1 MEKEVDRVAK
11 SKSGKSEKP
20 KQSKKTEKPETPQE
34 EKSYGAWYEEFQDF
48 IGMFE
53 DDALFGTL
61 DSLLQSSANTFAC
74 NKKLMEKAIDVSWVE
89 AIENGMSHLDAVLRN
104 PRKTIEDVEEVVP
117 IALSRKITVESVK
130 HLAQHTDLIQS
141 IDEKT
146 GKITPSKILNVYKEE
161 SWMTYENKFV
171 NTLVDR
177 LYIFIHRR
185 YEKLAQVAKDEEVYS
200 LGYDTAI
207 DTGGGGKL
215 KLSLKL
221 ETTDSLDAYD
231 ANGMTIW
238 QRVEKLKT
246 AIEGYKGS
254 ELCQKLGTTY
264 IRPPVMRTNA
274 IMKNVD
280 LKACLT
286 LWQFIESYDKVG
298 YEINV
303 QNTAVKPQEAYIE
316 DFYKIV
322 VLNFLL
328 FRSYMNGGKEME
340 VLKTQKS
347 RSMAPKFVKRF
358 DKELSSDYN
367 IQTDAVAGYVA
378 ADGDFKITKKMPP
391 DVSEMFDQ
399 IAQVI
404 AIEKNY
410 LAEAEKAR
418 EAQRLAEEE
427 AERHRQEM
435 QRIEEARRAELERIA
450 KEKEEEE
457 KRIQEM
463 LEKKRA
469 EQEAEERERQR
480 LEAERL
486 ARLEEQRKRE
496 EEERLRR
503 EEEERQAAE
512 RARIAEEKNLVLSEL
527 GDAEG
532 VEAKKDLTEEEL
544 EAKAYE
550 EVTEAEIAEVRAE
563 LEEEEEAEGKSE
575 FEDPRAIAARK
586 KLEAEREEKERRE
599 RERAARLKVERQYFE
614 SKPFEEIRREYSWNP
629 FWAFLRLVRWVLA
642 MVFHVFPQDTDNP
655 DFKMLKAELEEKKR
669 IKEAEREEHDRMEQ
683 FYHKYAQTYY
693 YRFLRW
699 IDDQKFKRKKRKA
712 AKGKPK
718 PVYNPPNRT
727 PEQEQ
732 EIRKEMQRL
741 YKEYH
746 VSVFERITRWFDE
759 EAMRLREAK
768 QNREKER
775 QAREERLAAKA
786 QEDAAR
792 LAETPDNTKTGRRSG
807 LSRVLNIVLTV
818 VLVAMI
824 GFVGY
829 VMFCT
834 MRGKAVDVFGKSIL
848 QVVTGSMEPSLHTGD
863 IIVIER
869 VETADLQEGDII
881 SYYSK
886 QEDILG
892 MLVTHRIKAVNA
904 DGSFVTMGDANP
916 VPDAL
921 DVQPEQIVGRYTGK
935 ARFLIWLGSFA
946 DVRKLL
952 LLAVMIVVSI
962 SAIYELRTVM
972 RVGREAAAE
981 HEERKAERREEKMR
995 EAVAQEI
1002 ERLRAEGLTPE
1013 ELGGSHDAGKTDEAE
1028 DGHGDHSV

>member
-1 MEKEVDRVAK
+1 MAKGKSAGTRK
-11 SKSGKSEKP
+11 SKAPDTLEQP
-20 KQSKKTEKPETPQE
+20 QKT
-34 EKSYGAWYEEFQDF
+34 YDNWYEEFRDF

-53 DDALFGTL
+53 DDAVFGSL
-61 DSLLQSSANTFAC
+61 DSLLKSSANTFAC
-74 NKKLMEKAIDVSWVE
+74 NKKRMAKAIDVSWVE
-89 AIENGMSHLDAVLRN
+89 AIENGISHLDAVLRN

-141 IDEKT
+141 IDEKS

-207 DTGGGGKL
+207 DNGAGGKM

-221 ETTDSLDAYD
+221 ESTDSLDTYD

-303 QNTAVKPQEAYIE
+303 QNTAVKPESDYVQ

-322 VLNFLL
+322 VLNLLL
-328 FRSYMNGGKEME
+328 FRSYMNGDKKLES
-340 VLKTQKS
+340 LQTKHS
-347 RSMAPKFVKRF
+347 RSMSPKFVKRF
-358 DKELSSDYN
+358 DRELSNDYN
-367 IQTDAVAGYVA
+367 IQADSVAGYVA
-378 ADGDFKITKKMPP
+378 ADGDFKVIRNMPP
-391 DVSEMFDQ
+391 DVSELFDQ

-404 AIEKNY
+404 EIEQNY
-410 LAEAEKAR
+410 LLEAEKAR

-427 AERHRQEM
+427 AERHRQEL

-463 LEKKRA
+463 LAKKRA

-480 LEAERL
+480 QEAERL

-512 RARIAEEKNLVLSEL
+512 RMRIAEEKKLVRSEL

-532 VEAKKDLTEEEL
+532 IEAPKELTEEEL

-563 LEEEEEAEGKSE
+563 LEEEEAETGIAD
-575 FEDPRAIAARK
+575 FEDPRTIAARK
-586 KLEAEREEKERRE
+586 KREAEREKKEQSE
-599 RERAARLKVERQYFE
+599 RERAARLKAERQYFE
-614 SKPFEEIRREYSWNP
+614 AKPFEVIRREYSWNP
-629 FWAFLRLVRWVLA
+629 IWAIPRWIRWLLVVL
-642 MVFHVFPQDTDNP
+642 FNLIPKDTDNP
-655 DFKMLKAELEEKKR
+655 DFKFRRAELEEQKR
-669 IKEAEREEHDRMEQ
+669 IRNAEREEHDRMEQ
-683 FYHKYAQTYY
+683 FYRKYAQTYY

-699 IDDQKFKRKKRKA
+699 IDDQKFKRKKRKD

-718 PVYNPPNRT
+718 PVFQPPNRT

-732 EIRKEMQRL
+732 KLRQEMRRL
-741 YKEYH
+741 YREYH
-746 VSVFERITRWFDE
+746 VSTLERIQRWWDE
-759 EAMRLREAK
+759 EMLRLREARR
-768 QNREKER
+768 QREKER
-775 QAREERLAAKA
+775 AQNQERRAAAKA
-786 QEDAAR
+786 AREQE
-792 LAETPDNTKTGRRSG
+792 KTRTEPESG
-807 LSRVLNIVLTV
+807 TERKTSGSRILNV
-818 VLVAMI
+818 VLAVILMVLI
-824 GFVGY
+824 GFVSY
-829 VMFCT
+829 IMICT
-834 MRGKAVDVFGKSIL
+834 ARGKAAEVFGRSVL

-863 IIVIER
+863 IIIIEH
-869 VETADLQEGDII
+869 VDPAELQEGDII
-881 SYYSK
+881 SYYARQS
-886 QEDILG
+886 DIYG
-892 MLVTHRIKAVNA
+892 MLVTHRIQEISA
-904 DGSFVTMGDANP
+904 DGSFITAGDANP

-921 DVQPEQIVGRYTGK
+921 PVQPDQIAGRYTGK

-946 DVRKLL
+946 NVRKLL
-952 LLAVMIVVSI
+952 LLAVMIGVSI
-962 SAIYELRTVM
+962 MAFYELRTVM
-972 RVGREAAAE
+972 RLGREVS
-981 HEERKAERREEKMR
+981 EERAERDTERREEAMR
-995 EAVAQEI
+995 RAVEQEI
-1002 ERLRAEGLTPE
+1002 ERLKAEGLPPDAS
-1013 ELGGSHDAGKTDEAE
+1013 GGEHDTGKTDEAE
-1028 DGHGDHSV
+1028 ADHSNHSA